1 MRVPLA
7 VRNLLAELENRD
19 TPERFIRAT
28 EAIERLFE
36 LALKRLDDGTI
47 FVSTGDIPAMW
58 LRDSTWQL
66 RPMLAACDGSGEVE
80 EIIAAV
86 SRRQAEYVLIDP
98 YANAFNDAPNGH
110 GWHKDFKD
118 QNPWV
123 FERKYELDSLAA
135 FIDLAVRLH
144 RVTGYKEH
152 LDDRFWRAA
161 TLAVGIIETEL
172 DHERKSY
179 RFVRRYAP
187 RRDYLSHRGYGA
199 PHATKVGLSWS
210 GFRPSDDACV
220 LPYLI
225 PANAHASVAL
235 LQLSDVAAEFGRADL
250 SAKAAALGTTIGA
263 AVHEHGKVLR
273 EVGDVAGEIYAFEV
287 DGQGSQI
294 LTEDPNVPSLL
305 SLPYLGWCEPDDQTY
320 LLTRKWIFSALNPR
334 FIQGRFLAG
343 LNSSHTPRRNIWPL
357 ALAIQGLT
365 AIDLEESARCL
376 MLIESTDAGTGRVH
390 ESVNVDDPAKFTR
403 EWFSWADLTYV
414 HLVLKVNGLSAK
426 AD

>member
-1 MRVPLA
+1 M
-7 VRNLLAELENRD
+7 RNLLAELEKRD

-36 LALKRLDDGTI
+36 LALKRLEDGTI

-66 RPMLAACDGSGEVE
+66 RPMLAACDGTGEVE

-98 YANAFNDAPNGH
+98 YANAFNAEPNGN

-135 FIDLAVRLH
+135 FIDLAVRLF
-144 RVTGYKEH
+144 RVTGYKDH

-161 TLAVGIIETEL
+161 ALAVAIIEKEL
-172 DHERKSY
+172 DHDRKSY

-187 RRDYLSHRGYGA
+187 KRDYLSHRGFGA
-199 PHATKVGLSWS
+199 PHAASVGLSWS
-210 GFRPSDDACV
+210 GFRPSDDACKM
-220 LPYLI
+220 PYLI
-225 PANAHASVAL
+225 PANAHSAGGLGQLVEVATTFG
-235 LQLSDVAAEFGRADL
+235 QAELSE
-250 SAKAAALGTTIGA
+250 KAATLAATIGA
-263 AVHEHGKVLR
+263 AVREHGTVIR
-273 EVGDVAGEIYAFEV
+273 EVGDVAGPMYAFEV
-287 DGQGSQI
+287 DGFGGKV

-305 SLPYLGWCEPDDQTY
+305 SLPYLGWCPPDDPTY
-320 LLTRKWIFSALNPR
+320 LLTRKWIFSRMNPR
-334 FIQGRFLAG
+334 FIQGRFIAG

-365 AIDLEESARCL
+365 ALDLEESNRCL

-390 ESVNVDDPAKFTR
+390 ESVNVDNPAKFTR
-403 EWFSWADLTYV
+403 GWFSWADLTYV

>member
-7 VRNLLAELENRD
+7 VRNLVAELEKRD

-28 EAIERLFE
+28 EAVERLFE

-98 YANAFNDAPNGH
+98 YANAFNEAPNGH

-135 FIDLAVRLH
+135 FIDLAVRLN
-144 RVTGYKEH
+144 RVTGYKDH

-172 DHERKSY
+172 DHDRKSY

-187 RRDYLSHRGYGA
+187 KRDYLSHRGYGA
-199 PHATKVGLSWS
+199 PHATQVGLSWS

-225 PANAHASVAL
+225 PANAHVSVVL
-235 LQLSDVAAEFGRADL
+235 GQLAKIADEFGRPELA
-250 SAKAAALGTTIGA
+250 SRAAALGKTIA
-263 AVHEHGKVLR
+263 DAVHKHGKVFR

-305 SLPYLGWCEPDDQTY
+305 SLPYLGWCEPEDQTY

-365 AIDLEESARCL
+365 AVDLEESARCL

-390 ESVNVDDPAKFTR
+390 ESVNVDNPAKFTR

-414 HLVLKVNGLSAK
+414 HLVLKVNGLSSK

>member
-7 VRNLLAELENRD
+7 VRALLAELEKRD
-19 TPERFIRAT
+19 TAERFIRAT

-36 LALKRLDDGTI
+36 LALTRLPDGTI
-47 FVSTGDIPAMW
+47 FVSTGDIAAMW
-58 LRDSTWQL
+58 LRDSTWQM
-66 RPMLAACDGSGEVE
+66 RPLLAACDGSGEVE

-98 YANAFNDAPNGH
+98 YANAFNATPNGN
-110 GWHKDFKD
+110 GWHKDFHD

-135 FIDLAVRLH
+135 FIDLAVRLY

-161 TLAVGIIETEL
+161 NLAIEVIRTEQ
-172 DHERKSY
+172 DHNRDSY
-179 RFVRRYAP
+179 RFIRRFAP
-187 RRDYLSHRGYGA
+187 ARDYLSHRGYGA
-199 PHATKVGLSWS
+199 PHAPVGLSWS
-210 GFRPSDDACV
+210 GFRPSDDACK

-225 PANAHASVAL
+225 PANAHAAVVLGELAEAASALNQPQIAEPAAL
-235 LQLSDVAAEFGRADL
+235 LGAQI
-250 SAKAAALGTTIGA
+250 AAAVRDHGT
-263 AVHEHGKVLR
+263 VVR
-273 EVGDVAGEIYAFEV
+273 EVGDTAGPIYAFEV
-287 DGQGSQI
+287 DGLGGKV

-305 SLPYLGWCEPDDQTY
+305 SLPYLGWCAPDDPTY
-320 LLTRKWIFSALNPR
+320 LLTRKWIFSRLNPR

-365 AIDLEESARCL
+365 ALDPAEARRCL
-376 MLIESTDAGTGRVH
+376 MLIETTDAGTGRVH
-390 ESVNVDDPAKFTR
+390 ESVNVNNPTKFTR
-403 EWFSWADLTYV
+403 GWFSWADLTYV